1 MDNKILGTGRLN
13 WRRHERIGD
22 RYGSICLMHNEDNG
36 TFDLPKYTGFGKLI
50 AIVKETRDPTHIG
63 DLLHGFFPQKPEIG
77 NVIELGEGD
86 IFYANDEYGDT
97 VGLKPK
103 DNRKAFWLNP
113 KALYR
118 CHDQTVEL
126 SFQTTEL

>member
-1 MDNKILGTGRLN
+1 MNNKILGTGRLN

-22 RYGSICLMHNEDNG
+22 RYGSICLMYNEDNG

-50 AIVKETRDPTHIG
+50 ATVKETRDPIHIG
-63 DLLHGFFPQKPEIG
+63 DLFHGFFPQKPEIG
-77 NVIELGEGD
+77 DVIELGEGD
-86 IFYANDEYGDT
+86 IFYDNDEYGDM

-103 DNRKAFWLNP
+103 DNRETFWLGP

-118 CHDQTVEL
+118 CHNQTVEL
-126 SFQTTEL
+126 SFQTDS

>member
-1 MDNKILGTGRLN
+1 MNNKILGTGRLN

-50 AIVKETRDPTHIG
+50 AIVKEARDSTHIG
-63 DLLHGFFPQKPEIG
+63 DLFHGFFPQKPEIG
-77 NVIELGEGD
+77 EVIELGEGD
-86 IFYANDEYGDT
+86 IFYDNDEYGDM
-97 VGLKPK
+97 VGLKPR
-103 DNRKAFWLNP
+103 DNRETFWLNP

-118 CHDQTVEL
+118 CHDQTIEL
-126 SFQTTEL
+126 SFQTDS